1 MPENDPFES
10 FKTTMSTDTT
20 GLRPLPASEVRR
32 RGDRLRRRNTALA
45 VAGGTVAAMTAI
57 GVPVALNQSGPDAES
72 DPGLYATDG
81 PSTDAVAWRTDVPAD
96 FPMLSGMP
104 EENVYSETPVEVREG
119 YEPQAAGPCRE
130 EPWQVTGALEVLQ
143 AVAQET
149 EGGIDRS
156 LAVFAD
162 EAEATQRLD
171 AFAERAATCTDR
183 GSEVVPLVSDLGD
196 QSLVFAHVYD
206 DGTANLHQAVRVGNA
221 VLYTTSTFNG
231 GGDPA
236 VVGETRELE
245 QDRSAEVVAAMC
257 VFAADPC

>member
-10 FKTTMSTDTT
+10 FKTMNTTD
-20 GLRPLPASEVRR
+20 LHPLPASEVRR

-45 VAGGTVAAMTAI
+45 AVGGTAAALVAI
-57 GVPVALNQSGPDAES
+57 GVPVALSQGGQDTES
-72 DPGLYATDG
+72 DPGLYATEG
-81 PSTDAVAWRTDVPAD
+81 PSTETVAWRTEIPQD

-156 LAVFAD
+156 LAVFTD
-162 EAEATQRLD
+162 EAEAAERLD

-236 VVGETRELE
+236 VVEETRELE
-245 QDRSAEVVAAMC
+245 QDRSAEAVAAMC